1 MARERYM
8 AQVRLLT
15 RTLPLIAD
23 DPVFALKGGT
33 AINLFHRDMPRLSV
47 DADLVYLPIQDRQET
62 LAGIDAALPAVRW
75 KLLNL
80 ERLRSTGPDKHA
92 RQRAATEELS

>member
-15 RTLPLIAD
+15 RTLPLIAE

-47 DADLVYLPIQDRQET
+47 DADLVYLPLQDRQAT
-62 LAGIDAALPAVRW
+62 LAGIDAAL
-75 KLLNL
+75 
-80 ERLRSTGPDKHA
+80 ERLTQRVEQSFQGAHVHA
-92 RQRAATEELS
+92 ARRTDEVR